1 MDPIFLLL
9 IIFAVMMIPMLLMSS
24 RQRKAQRAHQAL
36 VNQLGVGDEVR
47 THSGFYGLI
56 VEADDEVVILETES
70 GAQTKWARAAI
81 AMKVDEDGAQDAA
94 EGAEQPVD
102 GTEDDGPA
110 DGDIL
115 NSRPSTDR

>member
-56 VEADDEVVILETES
+56 VEADDDVVILETES

-81 AMKVDEDGAQDAA
+81 AMKVEDEAAQDASEDA
-94 EGAEQPVD
+94 EDPAD
-102 GTEDDGPA
+102 GSEDDGPA